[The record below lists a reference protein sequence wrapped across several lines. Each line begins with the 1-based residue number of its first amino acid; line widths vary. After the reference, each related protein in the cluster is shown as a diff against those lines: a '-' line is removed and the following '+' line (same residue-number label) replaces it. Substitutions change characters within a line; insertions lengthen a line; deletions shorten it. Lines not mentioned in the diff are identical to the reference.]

1 MPLKKIAEIPGFE
14 LVYDEPFFHEFVVRC
29 PIPVEDVNNL
39 LIDHGIL
46 GGLDL
51 GVVSPD
57 LENHMLVAVTEMNS
71 REEINY
77 LCDVLR
83 EVSNA

>member
-1 MPLKKIAEIPGFE
+1 M
-14 LVYDEPFFHEFVVRC
+14 
-29 PIPVEDVNNL
+29 PVEDVNNH

-51 GVVSPD
+51 GIISPD
-57 LENHMLVAVTEMNS
+57 LENHMLIAVTEMIT

-83 EVSNA
+83 EGSNA